1 MNSKVKDHKKKRCRE
16 VTQAEQYLPVGVI
29 VSLRCSNPRRRTP
42 PPPAIDNTVLPFL
55 PLLLLPMFRAAIRS
69 DAAAVS
75 AADAA
80 AFVPKAEDVTYEKDW
95 TDTKE

>member
-1 MNSKVKDHKKKRCRE
+1 
-16 VTQAEQYLPVGVI
+16 
-29 VSLRCSNPRRRTP
+29 
-42 PPPAIDNTVLPFL
+42 
-55 PLLLLPMFRAAIRS
+55 MFRAAIRS